1 MIISPKVRGFICT
14 NAHPQGCA
22 ANVKEQIEYIKSK
35 GRYTHGGKAA
45 EPKNVLVIGA
55 STGYGLASRITA
67 AFGYGANT
75 MGVFFEKA
83 PTERKTAS
91 AGYYNSAA
99 FEQAAAEVG
108 LYAKSFNGDAFS
120 HACKAQVIDQIKA
133 DMGKVDLVV
142 YSLAS
147 PRRQDPDSGDVYSS
161 TLKPIGESYTAKNLN
176 TDTQE
181 VGEVTVDP
189 ANEDEI
195 AATVKVMG
203 GEDWELWMN
212 ALAKADV
219 LSEGV
224 QTVAY
229 TYLGEKLTWPIYG
242 HATIGKA
249 KEDLDRAAG
258 ALRGNLEVL
267 NGSAHVSVLKAV
279 VTQASSAIPVMP
291 LYLAILFKVMQEAG
305 NHEGCIEQLQRLY
318 TECLYTDTPRLD
330 DQARF
335 RVDELE
341 LSPEIQAKVEEI
353 WPQVTTENLNDL
365 SDFSL
370 YQTEFLRLFG
380 FGVDGVDYDAEIT
393 PLVDADFIAVA

>member
-22 ANVKEQIEYIKSK
+22 ANVKEQIEYIRSK
-35 GRYTHGGKAA
+35 GPYVPSGNSTA
-45 EPKNVLVIGA
+45 PKNVLVIGA

-75 MGVFFEKA
+75 MGVFFEKP

-99 FEQAAAEVG
+99 FEQEAKEAG

-120 HACKAQVIDQIKA
+120 TACKTQVIEAIKA
-133 DMGKVDLVV
+133 DMGKIDLVV

-147 PRRQDPDSGDVYSS
+147 PRRQDPVTGEVYSS

-176 TDTQE
+176 TDSKV
-181 VGEVTVDP
+181 VGDVTVEP
-189 ANEDEI
+189 ASDEEI
-195 AATVKVMG
+195 ATTVKVMG
-203 GEDWELWMN
+203 GEDWELWMD
-212 ALAKADV
+212 ALAHADV
-219 LSEGV
+219 LNEGV
-224 QTVAY
+224 KTVAY

-258 ALRGNLEVL
+258 ALREGLSAL
-267 NGSAHVSVLKAV
+267 NGAAHVSVLKAV

-291 LYLAILFKVMQEAG
+291 LYLAILFKVMQEEG
-305 NHEGCIEQLQRLY
+305 THEGCIEQLQRLF
-318 TECLYTDTPRLD
+318 TECLYTDAPRLD
-330 DQARF
+330 DQTRF

-341 LSPEIQAKVEEI
+341 LSPETQRKVEAI
-353 WPQVTTENLNDL
+353 WPQVTTENLNTL
-365 SDFSL
+365 SDFAL

-380 FGVDGVDYDAEIT
+380 FGVDGVDYTAET
-393 PLVDADFIAVA
+393 APLVDADFVAIV